1 MQHERAKFQNKLS
14 QLSST
19 VVQLGQHY
27 YGEKKIGPRI
37 RYLLISE
44 KLNMIIQW
52 STVGDS
58 VTCISKAY

>member
-44 KLNMIIQW
+44 KLNMIIQ
-52 STVGDS
+52 
-58 VTCISKAY
+58 